1 MRGTPSQV
9 RGKAIPH
16 EVQLAA
22 GVMFVALV
30 GSFADVLT
38 ELFLMFEVCG
48 LLEAFIVSTS
58 K

>member
-1 MRGTPSQV
+1 MRGMPSQV

-38 ELFLMFEVCG
+38 VLFDVCG
-48 LLEAFIVSTS
+48 
-58 K
+58 